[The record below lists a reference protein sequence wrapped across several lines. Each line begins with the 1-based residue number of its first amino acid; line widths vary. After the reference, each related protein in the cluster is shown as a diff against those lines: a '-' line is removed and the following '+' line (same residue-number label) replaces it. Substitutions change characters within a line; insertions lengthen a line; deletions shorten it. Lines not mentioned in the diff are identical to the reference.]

1 MAGIPKIALD
11 LFNYDLPNEKIAHF
25 PIEPRDH
32 SKLLVFHEGQISD
45 RYFYELDQVV
55 DPCTI
60 ITNNT
65 KVIPAR
71 IWFQNERGQNIQ
83 IFILKPISAD
93 WSICEVM
100 VGNRKKF
107 KENDVLRL
115 SQGDLF
121 LEVVWENRELNWVKL
136 NSNASSVIEAI
147 EVFGQVP
154 LPPYIER
161 EVQHEDKN
169 TYQAI
174 FAQKEGAVAAPTA
187 SLHFTPELKLKL
199 ELKNCEFRDVT
210 LHVSAGTF
218 KPVTAEFADEHEMH
232 AERFE
237 ISLELIDHLLNSPNG
252 VLAVGTTATRV
263 LESLYY
269 LGEKAFLGEL
279 DDCFIASGDAYSEKY
294 GKLETRMS
302 LEYLRKYVAENG
314 GILKGETQI
323 FIVPGFNFRV
333 VQWMITNFHQP
344 KSTLLLLI
352 SAFVGEGWREIYDHA
367 MGGGYRF
374 LSYGDGSLL
383 KGKKNITI

>member
-1 MAGIPKIALD
+1 MSGIPKIALE
-11 LFNYDLPNEKIAHF
+11 LFQYDLPNEKIAHF
-25 PIEPRDH
+25 PVEPRDH
-32 SKLLVFHEGQISD
+32 SKLLVFQEGQISD

-55 DPCTI
+55 QPCTI

-71 IWFQNERGQNIQ
+71 IWFQNERGQHIQ
-83 IFILKPISAD
+83 IFILKPIAAD

-107 KENDVLRL
+107 KDNNVLKL
-115 SQGDLF
+115 YQDKLF
-121 LEVVWENRELNWVKL
+121 LEIIWENRDSNWVKL
-136 NSNASSVIEAI
+136 TTNAVSVIEAI
-147 EVFGQVP
+147 ELFGQVP

-161 EVQHEDKN
+161 DVQQEDKN

-174 FAQKEGAVAAPTA
+174 FAEKEGAVAAPTA
-187 SLHFTPELKLKL
+187 SLHFTSELKLKL
-199 ELKNCEFRDVT
+199 ETKNCFFRDVT

-218 KPVTAEFADEHEMH
+218 KPVTAEYADEHEMH

-237 ISLELIDHLLNSPNG
+237 VHLQLVDHLLTNNGG

-269 LGEKAFLGEL
+269 LGEKAYLGEL
-279 DDCFIASGDAYSEKY
+279 DDCFVSSGDAYSDKY
-294 GKLETRMS
+294 GKLGTRES
-302 LEYLRKYVAENG
+302 LEHLRKYLVENG

-323 FIVPGFNFRV
+323 FIVPGFQFRV

-352 SAFVGEGWREIYDHA
+352 SAFVGEGWREIYGHA
-367 MGGGYRF
+367 LSNEYRF